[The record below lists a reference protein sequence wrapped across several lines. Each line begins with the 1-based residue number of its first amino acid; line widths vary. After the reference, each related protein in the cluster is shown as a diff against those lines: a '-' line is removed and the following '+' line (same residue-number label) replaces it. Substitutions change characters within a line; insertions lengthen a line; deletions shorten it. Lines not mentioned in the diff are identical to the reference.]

1 MLSGKAMEDA
11 SILLIIIGRSFMRIT
26 LLIAALCSAA
36 FAASTAQAAV
46 KFETINYKQGDT
58 ALEGWLVYDDAMTGK
73 RPGVIIYP
81 AWWGPSAQDKD
92 VAERLAKM
100 GYVAFVADMYG
111 KGVRPDTIPA
121 AAAESGKYYKDR
133 PLVLAR
139 AQAAFDQLRQSPMV
153 DTAKLAAIGYCFGGM
168 PALDLAR
175 SGAPLIDVVTFHGAL
190 GTPNPESDKNIKGHV
205 LALHGAADPIVNAQ
219 AVATFEKE
227 LTDAGVDWQVVL
239 YGGGVMHAFTDH
251 VHVQAPDHGIKY
263 DEAADKPSWQ
273 ALSDLLKS
281 TL

>member
-1 MLSGKAMEDA
+1 MRTK
-11 SILLIIIGRSFMRIT
+11 LL
-26 LLIAALCSAA
+26 LAALCGIV
-36 FAASTAQAAV
+36 FAASSAQAAIKSQV
-46 KFETINYKQGDT
+46 VEYKAGDT
-58 ALEGWLVYDDAMTGK
+58 TLEGWLVYDDAVSGE
-73 RPGVIIYP
+73 RPGVVVFP

-92 VAERLAKM
+92 VAERLAKA

-139 AQAAFDQLRQSPMV
+139 AQAALDQLSNSPRV
-153 DTAKLAAIGYCFGGM
+153 DGGKLAALGYCFGGM

-175 SGAPLIDVVTFHGAL
+175 SGA
-190 GTPNPESDKNIKGHV
+190 PNPESDKNIKGHV
-205 LALHGAADPIVNAQ
+205 LALHGAADPIVNAE
-219 AVATFEKE
+219 AVAKFEKE

-239 YGGGVMHAFTDH
+239 YGGALHAFTDH

-263 DEAADKPSWQ
+263 DAEADKRSWQ
-273 ALSDLLKS
+273 AASDLLKS